1 MPTKHE
7 IVSAYR
13 SLYRMSL
20 RAVQFAKPARFVLRD
35 RLRTGFREG
44 AIADFDA
51 DKIART
57 LEFLDHARTARGLEH
72 KLLKNIL
79 MVWGKRK
86 DVIHQSTPKHQI
98 AIFAGRYDAFEETL
112 KNMNNSI
119 GLCLW

>member
-1 MPTKHE
+1 MPTNHD

-13 SLYRMSL
+13 NLYRGSL
-20 RAVQFAKPARFVLRD
+20 RAIQFAKPARFVLRH
-35 RLRTGFREG
+35 RLRARFREG
-44 AIADFDA
+44 AVADYDA

-86 DVIHQSTPKHQI
+86 DAMHQSLPKHQV

-112 KNMNNSI
+112 KNLNNSV